1 MFFKFMFFLC
11 CKNFVKIGVS
21 SNTFRVKHAIIHNKK
36 SSGYDE
42 RNNTEQKNTTHLSNI
57 HEFFAKKKI
66 LDILKDDKVSLYT
79 KVLLVKDTTVK
90 PYNLF
95 AGGLMNDF
103 DFPDF

>member
-1 MFFKFMFFLC
+1 MFLKLMFFLC

-21 SNTFRVKHAIIHNKK
+21 SNTFRVNAIIHNKK

-42 RNNTEQKNTTHLSNI
+42 RNNTEKKNTTQMSNI

-66 LDILKDDKVSLYT
+66 LDILKDDNVSLYT
-79 KVLLVKDTTVK
+79 KVILVKDNSVK